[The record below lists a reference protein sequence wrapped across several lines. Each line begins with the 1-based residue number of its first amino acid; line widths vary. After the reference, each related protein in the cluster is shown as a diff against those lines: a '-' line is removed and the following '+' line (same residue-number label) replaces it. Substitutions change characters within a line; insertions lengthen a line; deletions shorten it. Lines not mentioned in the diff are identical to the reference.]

1 MKRTIAICISL
12 VLVMLCFAGC
22 QEKNE
27 YTPSGEFYVKT
38 SPSRG
43 DGGVAEVISLEAEHK
58 TYEGD
63 GDITVPMTVGLG
75 HLPGYDEY
83 GDDVQDTF
91 YVLYKTIES
100 PWTADKESAWEK
112 KVEYEDSWRDSKYDS
127 TEQVNRPFLI
137 IPNYGDFYPLYKEM
151 VDIVFP
157 ADVEKG
163 TFYVEIYTVIEGRED
178 QKFAELSF
186 YFERENGVLTLNPS
200 DR

>member
-1 MKRTIAICISL
+1 MKRFIAFGACV
-12 VLVMLCFAGC
+12 VLVMLCLAGC

-27 YTPSGEFYVKT
+27 YTPSGEFYIKT

-43 DGGVAEVISLEAEHK
+43 DGGVAEVISLEAEKK

-75 HLPGYDEY
+75 HLPGHDEY

-91 YVLYKTIES
+91 YVLYKIIES
-100 PWTADKESAWEK
+100 PWIADKESAWEK
-112 KVEYEDSWRDSKYDS
+112 KVEYADSWYDSKYDS
-127 TEQVNRPFLI
+127 TEQVNRPFLF
-137 IPNYGDFYPLYKEM
+137 IPNYGEFYPQYKET
-151 VDIVFP
+151 VNLVFP

-163 TFYVEIYTVIEGRED
+163 TFYVELYMVIDGQED

-186 YFERENGVLTLNPS
+186 YFERENGVLILNS
-200 DR
+200 ND

>member
-1 MKRTIAICISL
+1 MKRIVALCTCLMLIALCI
-12 VLVMLCFAGC
+12 AGC
-22 QEKNE
+22 WEENA
-27 YTPSGEFYVKT
+27 YTPTGEFYVKT

-43 DGGVAEVISLEAEHK
+43 DGGVAEVISLEAEKK

-63 GDITVPMTVGLG
+63 GDITVPMIVGLG
-75 HLPGYDEY
+75 HLPGHDEY

-91 YVLYKTIES
+91 YVLYKIIES

-112 KVEYEDSWRDSKYDS
+112 KVEYTDSWYDAKYDS
-127 TEQVNRPFLI
+127 TEQKNRSFLI
-137 IPNYGDFYPLYKEM
+137 FPLYGEFYPLYKET

-163 TFYVEIYTVIEGRED
+163 TFYDELYTVIEGRED
-178 QKFAELSF
+178 HQFAELSF
-186 YFERENGVLTLNPS
+186 YFKRENGVLILDTT